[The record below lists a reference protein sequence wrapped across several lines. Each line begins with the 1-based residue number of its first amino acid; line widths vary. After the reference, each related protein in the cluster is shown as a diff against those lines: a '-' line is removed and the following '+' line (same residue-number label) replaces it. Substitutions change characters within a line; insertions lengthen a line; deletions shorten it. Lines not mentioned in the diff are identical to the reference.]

1 MKKFKLVTFIFA
13 LFIIFSVPGSNGS
26 AQSEAPN
33 LPVYIVQPGDSIN
46 LIALKFNV
54 SSEDLMLANG
64 ISDANFLQVN
74 AQLIIP
80 GISGASGVLAFHPVQ
95 LGETAI
101 SIARKSDINL
111 NSLYKINRITSPS
124 EFYLGSNIIY
134 SQPKDSFGSFN
145 EGNFIIQIAHQNE
158 IEASLI
164 NQTNK
169 WALLQRNQLD
179 YSWQFIAEDQ
189 YIHPSE
195 KKYEALTNIEF
206 IGLPLTQGRTAAI
219 KILSAQEVLK
229 GSINDYQLNFV
240 KQNDQFVAI
249 FGIHAF
255 HQPGLYPIHIEYLD
269 QRNNKIVIDQF
280 IIIQSGFYISDPP
293 LYVDAST
300 LDPAIT
306 EPEEVLLQEITSG
319 TTSSQYWEGL
329 FVPPVD
335 EPICIKSW
343 FGNRRSYNDGPFDKY
358 HTGVD
363 YGVCANLNVYAPA
376 AGTVVFSGPLTIRGN
391 ATVIDHGLGV
401 YSGFW
406 HQESTN
412 VKVGDFVEQK
422 QLIGTIGNT
431 GRSTGPHL
439 HWELITN
446 GIQVDPLDW
455 LTNVYP

>member
-1 MKKFKLVTFIFA
+1 MKKYKLVILIFI
-13 LFIIFSVPGSNGS
+13 LLIMFSFTGTGVA
-26 AQSEAPN
+26 AQDETPN

-54 SSEDLMLANG
+54 SAEDLMLANG

-80 GISGASGVLAFHPVQ
+80 GILGASGVLAFHPVQ

-101 SIARKSDINL
+101 SIARKSDL
-111 NSLYKINRITSPS
+111 DLGSLYKINRITSPS

-134 SQPKDSFGSFN
+134 SQPKDSLSGFH
-145 EGNFIIQIAHQNE
+145 EGNFITQIAHQNE
-158 IEASLI
+158 IEASI
-164 NQTNK
+164 VNHTNK

-179 YSWQFIAEDQ
+179 YSWQFLADDL
-189 YIHPSE
+189 YIHPSDNNNE
-195 KKYEALTNIEF
+195 TETNIEF
-206 IGLPLTQGRTAAI
+206 IGLPLTQGRTATI
-219 KILSAQEVLK
+219 KILSAQEIIK
-229 GSINDYQLNFV
+229 ASINDYQLNFV
-240 KQNDQFVAI
+240 KLDDQFVAI

-255 HQPGLYPIHIEYLD
+255 HPPGLYPIHIEYID
-269 QRNNKIVIDQF
+269 QRNNKVIIDQF

-300 LDPAIT
+300 LDPTLT
-306 EPEEVLLQEITSG
+306 EPEEVLLRELTAGITPNK
-319 TTSSQYWEGL
+319 YWNGL

-412 VKVGDFVEQK
+412 VKVGDFVEQR

-439 HWELITN
+439 HWELISN
-446 GIQVDPLDW
+446 GIQVEPLDW
-455 LTNVYP
+455 LTNEYP

>member
-1 MKKFKLVTFIFA
+1 MKNFKRNIWIFVLLVS
-13 LFIIFSVPGSNGS
+13 LSFSVYNVS
-26 AQSEAPN
+26 AQEETPN
-33 LPVYIVQPGDSIN
+33 LPVYIVQPGDTIN

-54 SSEDLMLANG
+54 SAEDLMLANG
-64 ISDANFLQVN
+64 ITDANFLQVN

-95 LGETAI
+95 LGETAA
-101 SIARKSDINL
+101 SIARKSNL
-111 NSLYKINRITSPS
+111 DLASLYKINRITSPS

-134 SQPKDSFGSFN
+134 SQPMDSIGTFK
-145 EGNFIIQIAHQNE
+145 EGNFITQIPQQNE
-158 IEASLI
+158 IEAAIL
-164 NQTNK
+164 NQSNK
-169 WALLQRNQLD
+169 WFLLQRNQLD
-179 YSWQFIAEDQ
+179 YSWQYLSDDQ
-189 YIHPSE
+189 YISPNNTSIE
-195 KKYEALTNIEF
+195 TPANIEF

-219 KILSAQEVLK
+219 NILSAQEVLK
-229 GSINDYQLNFV
+229 ASINDYQLDFV
-240 KQNDQFVAI
+240 QLDNKFVSI

-255 HQPGLYPIHIEYLD
+255 HQPGLYPLHIEYID
-269 QRNNKIVIDQF
+269 QRNTKITIDQF
-280 IIIQSGFYISDPP
+280 IIIQSGFYVSDPP

-300 LDPAIT
+300 LDPT
-306 EPEEVLLQEITSG
+306 ETQPEEDLMKELTTPTTQEK
-319 TTSSQYWEGL
+319 YWEEL

-343 FGNRRSYNDGPFDKY
+343 FGNRRSYNDGPYDKY

-376 AGTVVFSGPLTIRGN
+376 AGYVVFSGPLTVRGN

-406 HQESTN
+406 HQESTE
-412 VKVGDFVEQK
+412 VKVGDYVEQR
-422 QLIGTIGNT
+422 QLIGTIGTT

-446 GIQVDPLDW
+446 GIQVEPLDW
-455 LTNVYP
+455 LTNIYP

>member
-1 MKKFKLVTFIFA
+1 LKKYNQIVLILILLVTFS
-13 LFIIFSVPGSNGS
+13 FSSSNVS
-26 AQSEAPN
+26 AQEETPN

-64 ISDANFLQVN
+64 ISDPNFLQVN

-101 SIARKSDINL
+101 SIARKSNL
-111 NSLYKINRITSPS
+111 DLTSLYKINRITSPS

-134 SQPKDSFGSFN
+134 SQPKDSLGSFN
-145 EGNFIIQIAHQNE
+145 EGNFITQIKDQNE
-158 IEASLI
+158 IEASII

-169 WALLQRNQLD
+169 WALLQRNQLE
-179 YSWQFIAEDQ
+179 YSWQFLSDDL
-189 YIHPSE
+189 YINPNESSNE
-195 KKYEALTNIEF
+195 PQTNIEF
-206 IGLPLTQGRTAAI
+206 IGLPLTQGETAAI
-219 KILSAQEVLK
+219 KILSAQEVITAN
-229 GSINDYQLNFV
+229 INDYQLNFE
-240 KQNDQFVAI
+240 KLNDQFVTI

-269 QRNNKIVIDQF
+269 QRNNKLTIDQF
-280 IIIQSGFYISDPP
+280 IIIQSGFYVSDPA
-293 LYVDAST
+293 LYVDPST
-300 LDPAIT
+300 LDPSFT
-306 EPEEVLLQEITSG
+306 EPEEDLLRELTAN
-319 TTSSQYWEGL
+319 TTPTKYWDGL

-376 AGTVVFSGPLTIRGN
+376 AGTVVFSGPLAIRGN
-391 ATVIDHGLGV
+391 ATIIDHGLGV

-412 VKVGDFVEQK
+412 VKVGDFVEQR

-446 GIQVDPLDW
+446 GIQVNPLDW
-455 LTNVYP
+455 LINEYP

>member
-1 MKKFKLVTFIFA
+1 MTLS
-13 LFIIFSVPGSNGS
+13 FSNSNVS
-26 AQSEAPN
+26 AQEETPN

-54 SSEDLMLANG
+54 SAEDLMLANG
-64 ISDANFLQVN
+64 ISDPNFLQVN

-95 LGETAI
+95 LGETALSI
-101 SIARKSDINL
+101 SRKSNL
-111 NSLYKINRITSPS
+111 NIESLYKINRITSPS

-134 SQPKDSFGSFN
+134 SQPKDSIGNFN
-145 EGNFIIQIAHQNE
+145 EGSFITQINNQNE
-158 IEASLI
+158 IEASII

-169 WALLQRNQLD
+169 WALLQRNQLE
-179 YSWQFIAEDQ
+179 YSWQFLSGDLYIDPNKNSDQ
-189 YIHPSE
+189 SQ
-195 KKYEALTNIEF
+195 TNIEF
-206 IGLPLTQGRTAAI
+206 NGLPLTQGKTASI
-219 KILSAQEVLK
+219 KILSAQEVIVAR
-229 GSINDYQLNFV
+229 INDYQLNFE
-240 KQNDQFVAI
+240 KINDQFAAI

-269 QRNNKIVIDQF
+269 QKNNKITIDQF
-280 IIIQSGFYISDPP
+280 IIIQSGFYVSDPA
-293 LYVDAST
+293 LYVDPST

-306 EPEEVLLQEITSG
+306 EPEEDILRELTSG
-319 TTSSQYWEGL
+319 ITTTKYWDGL

-376 AGTVVFSGPLTIRGN
+376 AGIVVFSGPLTIRGN
-391 ATVIDHGLGV
+391 ATIIDHGLGV

-446 GIQVDPLDW
+446 GIQVNPLDW
-455 LTNVYP
+455 LITQYP